1 MTVSAVILVAYLNLF
16 LKSRYSNRSAIHCVD
31 DIRYY
36 NAAYYF
42 FNARLVSA
50 YLNKV
55 VPGVVKHMGTTF
67 VEFIDLMLRETELK
81 GCNKF
86 NCDVNKHWSPMNFR

>member
-1 MTVSAVILVAYLNLF
+1 MQLF
-16 LKSRYSNRSAIHCVD
+16 IVNRVLKSNPQITS
-31 DIRYY
+31 
-36 NAAYYF
+36 
-42 FNARLVSA
+42 RLVSA

-67 VEFIDLMLRETELK
+67 VEFIDLMLKETEMK
-81 GCNKF
+81 GCNEF